1 MKIIAISALVLS
13 VLLFAAPHSHAF
25 AEVKG
30 AAKFDVK
37 SIMTTYKIAVEK
49 ARADFKAAVE
59 KSQADARN
67 AISKGIPTDKI
78 NADSKAA
85 IDKARL
91 DYSAA
96 MKKAQAESKA
106 SLNQI
111 KAGIGKKLS
120 K

>member
-1 MKIIAISALVLS
+1 MKSLAMAALVLS

-30 AAKFDVK
+30 TAKLDVK
-37 SIMTTYKIAVEK
+37 SIMTAYKLAVEK
-49 ARADFKAAVE
+49 ARADFKAAVD

-85 IDKARL
+85 IDRARL

-96 MKKAQAESKA
+96 MKKAQAESKTG
-106 SLNQI
+106 LNQI
-111 KAGIGKKLS
+111 KAAIDKKLS

>member
-1 MKIIAISALVLS
+1 MKSLVISAVVLS
-13 VLLFAAPHSHAF
+13 VLLFVAPHSHAF

-30 AAKFDVK
+30 AAKLDVK

-49 ARADFKAAVE
+49 ARADFTAAVG

-78 NADSKAA
+78 NADSKAI

-91 DYSAA
+91 DYTAA

-106 SLNQI
+106 SLDKI
-111 KAGIGKKLS
+111 KAAVDKKLS